1 MDYKGIKEYLKQD
14 LEGVNA
20 LMCKSLSSD
29 IALLDK
35 TNKSVLAHS
44 GKQIRPVLCLLA
56 ARACSGGFVTE
67 DTLLYASAVE
77 LLHNATLLHDDVA
90 DDSPMRRGV
99 PTVMSLLGGRA
110 SVLLGDYWLVKG
122 MENILASAN
131 SSAKVIR
138 IFAATLSDLAE
149 GELLQL
155 QKADTGDTLEQ
166 DYYKII
172 YNKTSSLFV
181 AAATSG
187 AMSVG
192 ASEEKM
198 KAVRTYA
205 KCLGQAF
212 QIKDDILDY
221 AGSGELG
228 KPVGMD
234 LKEQKITLPLIGALS
249 TLEDESPV
257 RDKILHIHEHP
268 EYCGQLHSFVI
279 ERGGIEY
286 AAARLQEYIDKAVDA
301 LRPVPDSPARDALV
315 EIARFNAFRQ
325 V

>member
-1 MDYKGIKEYLKQD
+1 MRELIRAGLHTD
-14 LEGVNA
+14 V
-20 LMCKSLSSD
+20 
-29 IALLDK
+29 ALLEDV
-35 TNKSVLAHS
+35 NGQVFAHS
-44 GKQIRPVLCLLA
+44 GKMLRPLISLLVAKALGEPNDDSLHYA
-56 ARACSGGFVTE
+56 A
-67 DTLLYASAVE
+67 ASE
-77 LLHNATLLHDDVA
+77 LLHNATLMHDDVA
-90 DDSPMRRGV
+90 DESSERRGA
-99 PTVMSLLGGRA
+99 PTVSAMLGPSA
-110 SVLLGDYWLVKG
+110 AVLVGDFWLAKAVETVFVTERFSRVVKFF
-122 MENILASAN
+122 SD
-131 SSAKVIR
+131 
-138 IFAATLSDLAE
+138 TLSDLAE
-149 GELLQL
+149 GEMYQL
-155 QKADTGDTLEQ
+155 EKASSADTTEE
-166 DYYKII
+166 DYFRII
-172 YNKTSSLFV
+172 QCKTASLFV
-181 AAATSG
+181 AAAMSG
-187 AMSVG
+187 ACSVD
-192 ASEEKM
+192 APEELQEAAM
-198 KAVRTYA
+198 AYA
-205 KCLGQAF
+205 TALGTAF

-221 AGSGELG
+221 AGTGELG

>member
-1 MDYKGIKEYLKQD
+1 MLGEDWTRMRELIRAGLHTD
-14 LEGVNA
+14 V
-20 LMCKSLSSD
+20 
-29 IALLDK
+29 ALLEDV
-35 TNKSVLAHS
+35 NGQVFAHS
-44 GKQIRPVLCLLA
+44 GKMLRPLISLLVAKALGEPNDDSLHYA
-56 ARACSGGFVTE
+56 A
-67 DTLLYASAVE
+67 ASE
-77 LLHNATLLHDDVA
+77 LLHNATLMHDDVA
-90 DDSPMRRGV
+90 DESSERRGA
-99 PTVMSLLGGRA
+99 PTVSAMLGPSA
-110 SVLLGDYWLVKG
+110 AVLVGDFWLAKAVETVFVTERFSRVVKFF
-122 MENILASAN
+122 SD
-131 SSAKVIR
+131 
-138 IFAATLSDLAE
+138 TLSDLAE
-149 GELLQL
+149 GEMYQL
-155 QKADTGDTLEQ
+155 EKASSADTTEE
-166 DYYKII
+166 DYFRII
-172 YNKTSSLFV
+172 QCKTASLFV
-181 AAATSG
+181 AAAVSG
-187 AMSVG
+187 ACSVD
-192 ASEEKM
+192 APEELQEAA
-198 KAVRTYA
+198 KAYA
-205 KCLGQAF
+205 TALGTAF

-286 AAARLQEYIDKAVDA
+286 AAARLQEYIDKAEDA

>member
-1 MDYKGIKEYLKQD
+1 MLGEDWTRMRELIRAGLHTD
-14 LEGVNA
+14 V
-20 LMCKSLSSD
+20 
-29 IALLDK
+29 ALLEDV
-35 TNKSVLAHS
+35 NGQVFAHS
-44 GKQIRPVLCLLA
+44 GKMLRPLISLLVAKALGEPNDDSLHYA
-56 ARACSGGFVTE
+56 A
-67 DTLLYASAVE
+67 ASE
-77 LLHNATLLHDDVA
+77 LLHNATLMHDDVA
-90 DDSPMRRGV
+90 DESSERRGA
-99 PTVMSLLGGRA
+99 PTVSAMLGPSA
-110 SVLLGDYWLVKG
+110 AVLVGDFWLAKAVETVFVTERFSRVVKFF
-122 MENILASAN
+122 SD
-131 SSAKVIR
+131 
-138 IFAATLSDLAE
+138 TLSDLAE
-149 GELLQL
+149 GEMYQL
-155 QKADTGDTLEQ
+155 EKASSADTTEE
-166 DYYKII
+166 DYFRII
-172 YNKTSSLFV
+172 QCKTASLFV
-181 AAATSG
+181 AAAVSG
-187 AMSVG
+187 ACSVD
-192 ASEEKM
+192 APEELQE
-198 KAVRTYA
+198 AARAYA
-205 KCLGQAF
+205 TALGTAF

-221 AGSGELG
+221 AGTGELG

>member
-1 MDYKGIKEYLKQD
+1 MNIGEII
-14 LEGVNA
+14 
-20 LMCKSLSSD
+20 SLLGED
-29 IALLDK
+29 WTRMRELIRAGLHTDVALLEDV
-35 TNKSVLAHS
+35 NGQVFAHS
-44 GKQIRPVLCLLA
+44 GKMLRPLISLLVAKALGEPNDDSLHYA
-56 ARACSGGFVTE
+56 A
-67 DTLLYASAVE
+67 ASE
-77 LLHNATLLHDDVA
+77 LLHNATLMHDDVA
-90 DDSPMRRGV
+90 DESSERRGA
-99 PTVMSLLGGRA
+99 PTVSAMLGPSA
-110 SVLLGDYWLVKG
+110 AVLVGDFWLAKAVETVFVTERFSRVVKFF
-122 MENILASAN
+122 SD
-131 SSAKVIR
+131 
-138 IFAATLSDLAE
+138 TLSDLAE
-149 GELLQL
+149 GEMYQL
-155 QKADTGDTLEQ
+155 EKASSADTTEE
-166 DYYKII
+166 DYFRII
-172 YNKTSSLFV
+172 QCKTASLFV
-181 AAATSG
+181 AAAVSG
-187 AMSVG
+187 ACSVD
-192 ASEEKM
+192 APEELQEAA
-198 KAVRTYA
+198 KAYA
-205 KCLGQAF
+205 TALGTAF

>member
-1 MDYKGIKEYLKQD
+1 MRELIRAGLHTD
-14 LEGVNA
+14 V
-20 LMCKSLSSD
+20 
-29 IALLDK
+29 ALLEDV
-35 TNKSVLAHS
+35 NGQVFAHS
-44 GKQIRPVLCLLA
+44 GKMLRPLISLLVAKALGEPNDDSLHYA
-56 ARACSGGFVTE
+56 A
-67 DTLLYASAVE
+67 ASE
-77 LLHNATLLHDDVA
+77 LLHNATLMHDDVA
-90 DDSPMRRGV
+90 DESSERRGA
-99 PTVMSLLGGRA
+99 PTVSAMLGPSA
-110 SVLLGDYWLVKG
+110 AVLVGDFWLAKAVETVFVTERFSRVVKFF
-122 MENILASAN
+122 SD
-131 SSAKVIR
+131 
-138 IFAATLSDLAE
+138 TLSDLAE
-149 GELLQL
+149 GEMYQL
-155 QKADTGDTLEQ
+155 EKASSADTTEE
-166 DYYKII
+166 DYFRII
-172 YNKTSSLFV
+172 QCKTASLFV
-181 AAATSG
+181 AAAVSG
-187 AMSVG
+187 ACSVD
-192 ASEEKM
+192 APEELQEAA
-198 KAVRTYA
+198 KAYA
-205 KCLGQAF
+205 TALGIAF

>member
-1 MDYKGIKEYLKQD
+1 MRELIRAGLHTD
-14 LEGVNA
+14 V
-20 LMCKSLSSD
+20 
-29 IALLDK
+29 ALLEDV
-35 TNKSVLAHS
+35 NGQVFAHS
-44 GKQIRPVLCLLA
+44 GKMLRPLISLLVAKALGEPNDDSLHYA
-56 ARACSGGFVTE
+56 A
-67 DTLLYASAVE
+67 ASE
-77 LLHNATLLHDDVA
+77 LLHNATLMHDDVA
-90 DDSPMRRGV
+90 DESSERRGA
-99 PTVMSLLGGRA
+99 PTVSAMLGPSA
-110 SVLLGDYWLVKG
+110 AVLVGDFWL
-122 MENILASAN
+122 
-131 SSAKVIR
+131 AKAVETVFVTER
-138 IFAATLSDLAE
+138 FSRVAKFFSDTLSDLAE
-149 GELLQL
+149 GEMYQL
-155 QKADTGDTLEQ
+155 EKASSADTTEE
-166 DYYKII
+166 DYFRII
-172 YNKTSSLFV
+172 QCKTASLFV
-181 AAATSG
+181 AAAVSG
-187 AMSVG
+187 ACSVD
-192 ASEEKM
+192 APEELQEAA
-198 KAVRTYA
+198 KAYA
-205 KCLGQAF
+205 TALGTAF

>member
-1 MDYKGIKEYLKQD
+1 MRIGRGCANCAGLHTD
-14 LEGVNA
+14 V
-20 LMCKSLSSD
+20 
-29 IALLDK
+29 ALLEDV
-35 TNKSVLAHS
+35 NGQVFAHS
-44 GKQIRPVLCLLA
+44 GKMLRPLISLLVAKALGEPNDDSLHYA
-56 ARACSGGFVTE
+56 A
-67 DTLLYASAVE
+67 ASE
-77 LLHNATLLHDDVA
+77 LLHNATLMHDDVA
-90 DDSPMRRGV
+90 DESSERRGA
-99 PTVMSLLGGRA
+99 PTVSAMLGPSA
-110 SVLLGDYWLVKG
+110 AVLVGDFWLAKAVETVFVTERFSRVVKFF
-122 MENILASAN
+122 SD
-131 SSAKVIR
+131 
-138 IFAATLSDLAE
+138 TLSDLAE
-149 GELLQL
+149 GEMYQL
-155 QKADTGDTLEQ
+155 EKASSADTTEE
-166 DYYKII
+166 DYFRII
-172 YNKTSSLFV
+172 QCKTASLFV
-181 AAATSG
+181 AAAVSG
-187 AMSVG
+187 ACSVD
-192 ASEEKM
+192 APEELQEAA
-198 KAVRTYA
+198 KAYA
-205 KCLGQAF
+205 TALGTAF

-221 AGSGELG
+221 AGTGELG

>member
-1 MDYKGIKEYLKQD
+1 MLGEDWTRMRELIRAGLHTD
-14 LEGVNA
+14 V
-20 LMCKSLSSD
+20 
-29 IALLDK
+29 ALLEDV
-35 TNKSVLAHS
+35 NGQVFAHS
-44 GKQIRPVLCLLA
+44 GKMLRPLISLLVAKALGEPNDDSLHYA
-56 ARACSGGFVTE
+56 A
-67 DTLLYASAVE
+67 ASE
-77 LLHNATLLHDDVA
+77 LLHNATLMHDDVA
-90 DDSPMRRGV
+90 DESSERRGA
-99 PTVMSLLGGRA
+99 PTVSAMLGPSA
-110 SVLLGDYWLVKG
+110 AVLVGDFWLAKAVETVFVTERFSRVVKFF
-122 MENILASAN
+122 SD
-131 SSAKVIR
+131 
-138 IFAATLSDLAE
+138 TLSDLAE
-149 GELLQL
+149 GEMYQL
-155 QKADTGDTLEQ
+155 EKASSADTTEE
-166 DYYKII
+166 DYFRII
-172 YNKTSSLFV
+172 QCKTASLFV
-181 AAATSG
+181 AAAVSG
-187 AMSVG
+187 ACSVD
-192 ASEEKM
+192 APEELQEAA
-198 KAVRTYA
+198 KAYA
-205 KCLGQAF
+205 TALGTAF

-221 AGSGELG
+221 AGTGELG

>member
-1 MDYKGIKEYLKQD
+1 MLGEDWTRMRELIRAGLHTD
-14 LEGVNA
+14 V
-20 LMCKSLSSD
+20 
-29 IALLDK
+29 ALLEDV
-35 TNKSVLAHS
+35 NGQVFAHS
-44 GKQIRPVLCLLA
+44 GKMLRPLISLLVAKALGEPNDDSLHYA
-56 ARACSGGFVTE
+56 A
-67 DTLLYASAVE
+67 ASE
-77 LLHNATLLHDDVA
+77 LLHNATLMHDDVA
-90 DDSPMRRGV
+90 DESSERRGA
-99 PTVMSLLGGRA
+99 PTVSAMLGPSA
-110 SVLLGDYWLVKG
+110 AVLVGDFWLAKAVETVFVTERFSRVVKFF
-122 MENILASAN
+122 SD
-131 SSAKVIR
+131 
-138 IFAATLSDLAE
+138 TLSDLAE
-149 GELLQL
+149 GEMYQL
-155 QKADTGDTLEQ
+155 EKASSADTTEE
-166 DYYKII
+166 DYFRII
-172 YNKTSSLFV
+172 QCKTASLFV
-181 AAATSG
+181 AAAVSG
-187 AMSVG
+187 ACSVD
-192 ASEEKM
+192 APEELQE
-198 KAVRTYA
+198 AARAYA
-205 KCLGQAF
+205 TALGTAF

>member
-1 MDYKGIKEYLKQD
+1 MRELIRAGLHTD
-14 LEGVNA
+14 V
-20 LMCKSLSSD
+20 
-29 IALLDK
+29 ALLEDV
-35 TNKSVLAHS
+35 NGQVFAHS
-44 GKQIRPVLCLLA
+44 GKMLRPLISLLVAKALGEPNDDSLHYA
-56 ARACSGGFVTE
+56 A
-67 DTLLYASAVE
+67 ASE
-77 LLHNATLLHDDVA
+77 LLHNATLMHDDVA
-90 DDSPMRRGV
+90 DESSERRGA
-99 PTVMSLLGGRA
+99 PTVSAMLGPSA
-110 SVLLGDYWLVKG
+110 AVLVGDFWLAKAVETVFVTERFSRVVKFF
-122 MENILASAN
+122 SD
-131 SSAKVIR
+131 
-138 IFAATLSDLAE
+138 TLSDLAE
-149 GELLQL
+149 GEMYQL
-155 QKADTGDTLEQ
+155 EKASSADTTEE
-166 DYYKII
+166 DYFRII
-172 YNKTSSLFV
+172 QCKTASLFV
-181 AAATSG
+181 AAAMSG
-187 AMSVG
+187 ACSVD
-192 ASEEKM
+192 APEELQEAA
-198 KAVRTYA
+198 KAYA
-205 KCLGQAF
+205 TALGTAF

-315 EIARFNAFRQ
+315 EIACFNAFRQ

>member
-1 MDYKGIKEYLKQD
+1 MLGEDWTRMRELIRAGLHTD
-14 LEGVNA
+14 V
-20 LMCKSLSSD
+20 
-29 IALLDK
+29 ALLEDV
-35 TNKSVLAHS
+35 NGQVFAHS
-44 GKQIRPVLCLLA
+44 GKMLRPLISLLVAKALGEPNDDSLHYA
-56 ARACSGGFVTE
+56 A
-67 DTLLYASAVE
+67 ASE
-77 LLHNATLLHDDVA
+77 LLHNATLMHDDVA
-90 DDSPMRRGV
+90 DESSERRGA
-99 PTVMSLLGGRA
+99 PTVSAMLGPSEA
-110 SVLLGDYWLVKG
+110 VLVGDFWLAKAVETVFVTERFSRVVKFF
-122 MENILASAN
+122 SD
-131 SSAKVIR
+131 
-138 IFAATLSDLAE
+138 TLSDLAE
-149 GELLQL
+149 GEMYQL
-155 QKADTGDTLEQ
+155 EKASSADTTEE
-166 DYYKII
+166 DYFRII
-172 YNKTSSLFV
+172 QCKTASLFV
-181 AAATSG
+181 AAAMSG
-187 AMSVG
+187 ACSVD
-192 ASEEKM
+192 APEELQEAA
-198 KAVRTYA
+198 KAYA
-205 KCLGQAF
+205 TALGTAF

-301 LRPVPDSPARDALV
+301 LRTVPDSPARDALV

>member
-1 MDYKGIKEYLKQD
+1 MRELIRAGLHTD
-14 LEGVNA
+14 V
-20 LMCKSLSSD
+20 
-29 IALLDK
+29 ALLEDV
-35 TNKSVLAHS
+35 NGQVFAHS
-44 GKQIRPVLCLLA
+44 GKMLRPLISLLVAKALGEPNDDSLHYA
-56 ARACSGGFVTE
+56 A
-67 DTLLYASAVE
+67 ASE
-77 LLHNATLLHDDVA
+77 LLHNATLMHDDVA
-90 DDSPMRRGV
+90 DESSERRGA
-99 PTVMSLLGGRA
+99 PTVSAMLGPSA
-110 SVLLGDYWLVKG
+110 AVLVGDFWLAKAVETVFVTERFSRVVKFF
-122 MENILASAN
+122 SD
-131 SSAKVIR
+131 
-138 IFAATLSDLAE
+138 TLSDLAE
-149 GELLQL
+149 GEMYQL
-155 QKADTGDTLEQ
+155 EKASSADTTEE
-166 DYYKII
+166 DYFRII
-172 YNKTSSLFV
+172 QCKTASLFV
-181 AAATSG
+181 AAAVSG
-187 AMSVG
+187 ACSVD
-192 ASEEKM
+192 APEELQEAA
-198 KAVRTYA
+198 KAYA
-205 KCLGQAF
+205 TALGTAF

-301 LRPVPDSPARDALV
+301 LRPVPDSPVRDALV

>member
-1 MDYKGIKEYLKQD
+1 MLGEDWTRMRGLIRAGLHTD
-14 LEGVNA
+14 V
-20 LMCKSLSSD
+20 
-29 IALLDK
+29 ALLEDV
-35 TNKSVLAHS
+35 NGQVFAHS
-44 GKQIRPVLCLLA
+44 GKMLRPLISLLVAKALGEPNDDSLHYA
-56 ARACSGGFVTE
+56 A
-67 DTLLYASAVE
+67 ASE
-77 LLHNATLLHDDVA
+77 LLHNATLMHDDVA
-90 DDSPMRRGV
+90 DESSERRGA
-99 PTVMSLLGGRA
+99 PTVSAMLGPSA
-110 SVLLGDYWLVKG
+110 AVLVGDFWLAKAVETVFVTERFSRVVKFF
-122 MENILASAN
+122 SD
-131 SSAKVIR
+131 
-138 IFAATLSDLAE
+138 TLSDLAE
-149 GELLQL
+149 GEMYQL
-155 QKADTGDTLEQ
+155 EKASSADTTEE
-166 DYYKII
+166 DYFRII
-172 YNKTSSLFV
+172 QCKTASLFV
-181 AAATSG
+181 AAAVSG
-187 AMSVG
+187 ACSVD
-192 ASEEKM
+192 APEELQEAA
-198 KAVRTYA
+198 KAYA
-205 KCLGQAF
+205 TALGTAF

-301 LRPVPDSPARDALV
+301 LRTVPDSPARDALV

>member
-1 MDYKGIKEYLKQD
+1 MRELIRAGLHTD
-14 LEGVNA
+14 V
-20 LMCKSLSSD
+20 
-29 IALLDK
+29 ALLEDV
-35 TNKSVLAHS
+35 NGQVFAHS
-44 GKQIRPVLCLLA
+44 GKMLRPLISLLVAKALGEPNDDSLHYA
-56 ARACSGGFVTE
+56 A
-67 DTLLYASAVE
+67 ASE
-77 LLHNATLLHDDVA
+77 LLHNATLMHDDVA
-90 DDSPMRRGV
+90 DESSERRGA
-99 PTVMSLLGGRA
+99 PTVSAMLGPSA
-110 SVLLGDYWLVKG
+110 AVLVGDFWLAKAVETVFVTERFSRVVKFF
-122 MENILASAN
+122 SD
-131 SSAKVIR
+131 
-138 IFAATLSDLAE
+138 TLSDLAE
-149 GELLQL
+149 GEMYQL
-155 QKADTGDTLEQ
+155 EKASSADTTEE
-166 DYYKII
+166 DYFRII
-172 YNKTSSLFV
+172 QCKTASLFV
-181 AAATSG
+181 AAAVSG
-187 AMSVG
+187 ACSVD
-192 ASEEKM
+192 APEELQEAA
-198 KAVRTYA
+198 KAYA
-205 KCLGQAF
+205 TALGTAF

-234 LKEQKITLPLIGALS
+234 LKAQKITLPLIGALS

>member
-1 MDYKGIKEYLKQD
+1 MRELIRAGLHTD
-14 LEGVNA
+14 V
-20 LMCKSLSSD
+20 
-29 IALLDK
+29 ALLEDV
-35 TNKSVLAHS
+35 NGQVFAHS
-44 GKQIRPVLCLLA
+44 GKMLRPLISLLVAKALGEPNDDSLHYA
-56 ARACSGGFVTE
+56 A
-67 DTLLYASAVE
+67 ASE
-77 LLHNATLLHDDVA
+77 LLHNATLMHDDVA
-90 DDSPMRRGV
+90 DESSERRGA
-99 PTVMSLLGGRA
+99 PTVSAMLGPSA
-110 SVLLGDYWLVKG
+110 AVLVGDFWLAKAVETVFVTERFSRVVKFF
-122 MENILASAN
+122 SD
-131 SSAKVIR
+131 
-138 IFAATLSDLAE
+138 TLSDLAE
-149 GELLQL
+149 GEMYQL
-155 QKADTGDTLEQ
+155 EKASSADTTEE
-166 DYYKII
+166 DYFRII
-172 YNKTSSLFV
+172 QCKTASLFV
-181 AAATSG
+181 AAAMSG
-187 AMSVG
+187 ACSVD
-192 ASEEKM
+192 APEELQEAA
-198 KAVRTYA
+198 KAYA
-205 KCLGQAF
+205 TALGTAF

-286 AAARLQEYIDKAVDA
+286 AATRLQEYIDKAVDA

>member
-1 MDYKGIKEYLKQD
+1 M
-14 LEGVNA
+14 
-20 LMCKSLSSD
+20 
-29 IALLDK
+29 
-35 TNKSVLAHS
+35 
-44 GKQIRPVLCLLA
+44 
-56 ARACSGGFVTE
+56 FVTE
-67 DTLLYASAVE
+67 RFSRV
-77 LLHNATLLHDDVA
+77 
-90 DDSPMRRGV
+90 
-99 PTVMSLLGGRA
+99 
-110 SVLLGDYWLVKG
+110 VKFF
-122 MENILASAN
+122 SD
-131 SSAKVIR
+131 
-138 IFAATLSDLAE
+138 TLSDLAE
-149 GELLQL
+149 GEMYQL
-155 QKADTGDTLEQ
+155 EKASSADTTEE
-166 DYYKII
+166 DYFRII
-172 YNKTSSLFV
+172 QCKTASLFV
-181 AAATSG
+181 AAAMSG
-187 AMSVG
+187 ACSVD
-192 ASEEKM
+192 APEELQE
-198 KAVRTYA
+198 AARAYA
-205 KCLGQAF
+205 TALGTAF

>member
-1 MDYKGIKEYLKQD
+1 MLGEDWTRMRELIRAGLHTD
-14 LEGVNA
+14 V
-20 LMCKSLSSD
+20 
-29 IALLDK
+29 ALLEDV
-35 TNKSVLAHS
+35 NGQVFAHS
-44 GKQIRPVLCLLA
+44 GKMLRPLISLLVAKALGEPNDDSLHYA
-56 ARACSGGFVTE
+56 A
-67 DTLLYASAVE
+67 ASE
-77 LLHNATLLHDDVA
+77 LLHNATLMHDDVA
-90 DDSPMRRGV
+90 DESSERRGA
-99 PTVMSLLGGRA
+99 PTVSAMLGPSA
-110 SVLLGDYWLVKG
+110 AVLVGDFWLAKAVETVFVTERFSRVVKFF
-122 MENILASAN
+122 SD
-131 SSAKVIR
+131 
-138 IFAATLSDLAE
+138 TLSDLAE
-149 GELLQL
+149 GEMYQL
-155 QKADTGDTLEQ
+155 EKASSADTTEE
-166 DYYKII
+166 DYFRII
-172 YNKTSSLFV
+172 QCKTASLFV
-181 AAATSG
+181 AAAVSG
-187 AMSVG
+187 ACSVD
-192 ASEEKM
+192 APEELQEAA
-198 KAVRTYA
+198 KAYA
-205 KCLGQAF
+205 TALGTAF

-301 LRPVPDSPARDALV
+301 LRTVPDSPARDALV

>member
-1 MDYKGIKEYLKQD
+1 MRELIRAGLHTD
-14 LEGVNA
+14 V
-20 LMCKSLSSD
+20 
-29 IALLDK
+29 ALLEDV
-35 TNKSVLAHS
+35 NGQVFAHS
-44 GKQIRPVLCLLA
+44 GKMLRPLISLLVAKALGEPNDDSLHYA
-56 ARACSGGFVTE
+56 A
-67 DTLLYASAVE
+67 ASE
-77 LLHNATLLHDDVA
+77 LLHNATLMHDDVA
-90 DDSPMRRGV
+90 DESSERRGA
-99 PTVMSLLGGRA
+99 PTVSAMLGPSA
-110 SVLLGDYWLVKG
+110 AVLVGDFWLAKAVETVFVTERFSRVVKFF
-122 MENILASAN
+122 SD
-131 SSAKVIR
+131 
-138 IFAATLSDLAE
+138 TLSDLAE
-149 GELLQL
+149 GEMYQL
-155 QKADTGDTLEQ
+155 EKASSADTTEE
-166 DYYKII
+166 DYFRII
-172 YNKTSSLFV
+172 QCKTASLFV
-181 AAATSG
+181 AAAMSG
-187 AMSVG
+187 ACSVD
-192 ASEEKM
+192 APEELQEAA
-198 KAVRTYA
+198 KAYA
-205 KCLGQAF
+205 TALGTAF

-301 LRPVPDSPARDALV
+301 LRPVPDSPTRDALV

>member
-1 MDYKGIKEYLKQD
+1 MRELIRAGLHTD
-14 LEGVNA
+14 V
-20 LMCKSLSSD
+20 
-29 IALLDK
+29 ALLEDV
-35 TNKSVLAHS
+35 NGRVFAHS
-44 GKQIRPVLCLLA
+44 GKMLRPLISLLVAKALGEPNDDSLHYA
-56 ARACSGGFVTE
+56 A
-67 DTLLYASAVE
+67 ASE
-77 LLHNATLLHDDVA
+77 LLHNATLMHDDVA
-90 DDSPMRRGV
+90 DESSERRGA
-99 PTVMSLLGGRA
+99 PTVSAMLGPSA
-110 SVLLGDYWLVKG
+110 AVLVGDFWLAKAVETVFVTERFSRVVKFF
-122 MENILASAN
+122 SD
-131 SSAKVIR
+131 
-138 IFAATLSDLAE
+138 TLSDLAE
-149 GELLQL
+149 GEMYQL
-155 QKADTGDTLEQ
+155 EKASSADTTEE
-166 DYYKII
+166 DYFRII
-172 YNKTSSLFV
+172 QCKTASLFV
-181 AAATSG
+181 AAAVSG
-187 AMSVG
+187 ACSVD
-192 ASEEKM
+192 APEELQEAA
-198 KAVRTYA
+198 KAYA
-205 KCLGQAF
+205 TALGTAF

>member
-1 MDYKGIKEYLKQD
+1 MLGEDWTRMRELIRAGLHTD
-14 LEGVNA
+14 V
-20 LMCKSLSSD
+20 
-29 IALLDK
+29 ALLEDV
-35 TNKSVLAHS
+35 NGQVFAHS
-44 GKQIRPVLCLLA
+44 GKMLRPLISLLVAKALGEPNDDSLHYA
-56 ARACSGGFVTE
+56 A
-67 DTLLYASAVE
+67 ASE
-77 LLHNATLLHDDVA
+77 LLHNATLMHDDVA
-90 DDSPMRRGV
+90 DESSERRGA
-99 PTVMSLLGGRA
+99 PTVSAMLGPSA
-110 SVLLGDYWLVKG
+110 AVLVGDFWLAKAVETVFVTERFSRVVKFF
-122 MENILASAN
+122 SD
-131 SSAKVIR
+131 
-138 IFAATLSDLAE
+138 TLSDLAE
-149 GELLQL
+149 GEMYQL
-155 QKADTGDTLEQ
+155 EKASSADTTEE
-166 DYYKII
+166 DYFRII
-172 YNKTSSLFV
+172 QCKTASLFV
-181 AAATSG
+181 AAAMSG
-187 AMSVG
+187 ACSVD
-192 ASEEKM
+192 APEELQEAA
-198 KAVRTYA
+198 KAYA
-205 KCLGQAF
+205 TALGTAF

-301 LRPVPDSPARDALV
+301 LRTVPDSPARDALV

>member
-1 MDYKGIKEYLKQD
+1 MLGEDWTRMRELIRAGLHTD
-14 LEGVNA
+14 V
-20 LMCKSLSSD
+20 
-29 IALLDK
+29 ALLEDV
-35 TNKSVLAHS
+35 NGQVFAHS
-44 GKQIRPVLCLLA
+44 GKMLRPLISLLVAKALGEPNDDSLHYA
-56 ARACSGGFVTE
+56 A
-67 DTLLYASAVE
+67 ASE
-77 LLHNATLLHDDVA
+77 LLHNATLMHDDVA
-90 DDSPMRRGV
+90 DESSERRGA
-99 PTVMSLLGGRA
+99 PTVSAMLGPSA
-110 SVLLGDYWLVKG
+110 AVLVGDFWLAKAVGTVFVTERFSRVVKFF
-122 MENILASAN
+122 SD
-131 SSAKVIR
+131 
-138 IFAATLSDLAE
+138 TLSDLAE
-149 GELLQL
+149 GEMYQL
-155 QKADTGDTLEQ
+155 EKASSADATEE
-166 DYYKII
+166 DYFRII
-172 YNKTSSLFV
+172 QCKTASLFV
-181 AAATSG
+181 AAAVSG
-187 AMSVG
+187 ACSVD
-192 ASEEKM
+192 APEELQEAA
-198 KAVRTYA
+198 KAYA
-205 KCLGQAF
+205 TALGTAF

>member
-1 MDYKGIKEYLKQD
+1 MLGEDWTRMRELIRAGLHTD
-14 LEGVNA
+14 V
-20 LMCKSLSSD
+20 
-29 IALLDK
+29 ALLEDV
-35 TNKSVLAHS
+35 NGQVFAHS
-44 GKQIRPVLCLLA
+44 GKMLRPLISLLVAKALGEPNDDSLHYA
-56 ARACSGGFVTE
+56 A
-67 DTLLYASAVE
+67 ASE
-77 LLHNATLLHDDVA
+77 LLHNATLMHDDVA
-90 DDSPMRRGV
+90 DESSERRGA
-99 PTVMSLLGGRA
+99 PTVSAMLGPSA
-110 SVLLGDYWLVKG
+110 AVLVGDFWLAKAVETVFVTERFSRVVKFF
-122 MENILASAN
+122 SD
-131 SSAKVIR
+131 
-138 IFAATLSDLAE
+138 TLSDLAE
-149 GELLQL
+149 GEMYQL
-155 QKADTGDTLEQ
+155 EKASSADTTEE
-166 DYYKII
+166 DYFRII
-172 YNKTSSLFV
+172 QCKTASLFV
-181 AAATSG
+181 AAAVSG
-187 AMSVG
+187 ACSVD
-192 ASEEKM
+192 APEELQE
-198 KAVRTYA
+198 AVRAYA
-205 KCLGQAF
+205 TALGTAF

>member
-1 MDYKGIKEYLKQD
+1 MRELIRAGLHTD
-14 LEGVNA
+14 V
-20 LMCKSLSSD
+20 
-29 IALLDK
+29 ALLEDV
-35 TNKSVLAHS
+35 NGQVFAHS
-44 GKQIRPVLCLLA
+44 GKMLRPLISLLVAKALGEPNNDSLHYA
-56 ARACSGGFVTE
+56 A
-67 DTLLYASAVE
+67 ASE
-77 LLHNATLLHDDVA
+77 LLHNATLMHDDVA
-90 DDSPMRRGV
+90 DESSERRGA
-99 PTVMSLLGGRA
+99 PTVSAMLGPSA
-110 SVLLGDYWLVKG
+110 AVLVGDFWLAKAVETVFVTERFSRVVKFF
-122 MENILASAN
+122 SD
-131 SSAKVIR
+131 
-138 IFAATLSDLAE
+138 TLSDLAE
-149 GELLQL
+149 GEMYQL
-155 QKADTGDTLEQ
+155 EKASSADTTEE
-166 DYYKII
+166 DYFRII
-172 YNKTSSLFV
+172 QCKTASLFV
-181 AAATSG
+181 AAAVSG
-187 AMSVG
+187 ACSVD
-192 ASEEKM
+192 APEELQEAA
-198 KAVRTYA
+198 KAYA
-205 KCLGQAF
+205 MALGTAF

>member
-1 MDYKGIKEYLKQD
+1 MLGEDWTRMRELIRAGLHTD
-14 LEGVNA
+14 V
-20 LMCKSLSSD
+20 
-29 IALLDK
+29 ALLEDV
-35 TNKSVLAHS
+35 NGQVFAHS
-44 GKQIRPVLCLLA
+44 GKMLRPLISLLVAKALGEPNDDSLHYA
-56 ARACSGGFVTE
+56 A
-67 DTLLYASAVE
+67 ASE
-77 LLHNATLLHDDVA
+77 LLHNATLMHDDVA
-90 DDSPMRRGV
+90 DESSERRGA
-99 PTVMSLLGGRA
+99 PTVSAMLGPSA
-110 SVLLGDYWLVKG
+110 AVLVGDFWLAKAVGTVFVTERFSRVVKFF
-122 MENILASAN
+122 SD
-131 SSAKVIR
+131 
-138 IFAATLSDLAE
+138 TLSDLAE
-149 GELLQL
+149 GEMYQL
-155 QKADTGDTLEQ
+155 EKASSADTTEE
-166 DYYKII
+166 DYFRII
-172 YNKTSSLFV
+172 QCKTASLFV
-181 AAATSG
+181 AAAVSG
-187 AMSVG
+187 ACSVD
-192 ASEEKM
+192 APEELQEAA
-198 KAVRTYA
+198 KAYA
-205 KCLGQAF
+205 TALGTAF